1 MGLFD
6 KKKKNEPIPR
16 PGEPVEAKVVLQKCN
31 KKDTFGVRIQK
42 MNGDWYRTWAF
53 KISEKNA
60 SDEGY
65 DEEQISGSLDATE
78 EYPGCPYCGDE
89 FFVHCGACGK
99 LSCSCTNVSNDLFV
113 CPWCGNTGT
122 LRTVNS
128 FDISGGGY

>member
-6 KKKKNEPIPR
+6 KKKKNEPIPC

-53 KISEKNA
+53 KINEKNA

-65 DEEQISGSLDATE
+65 DEEQISGSLNATE
-78 EYPGCPYCGDE
+78 EYPGCPYCGDDS
-89 FFVHCGACGK
+89 FVLCGCGK
-99 LSCSCTNVSNDLFV
+99 LGCYRNINGDIYE
-113 CPWCGNTGT
+113 CPWCGSRGRVTGAS
-122 LRTVNS
+122 S